1 MEKETGIDCMKYRKS
16 THLASVDVDAI
27 RLEKGKCELTIK
39 EAYFAKG
46 IDVSGTKKD
55 GYFIE
60 FEEDVKP
67 MLANST
73 NRMKIANIIKN
84 QKGISSVDSRNIGN
98 WIGLKIELIVDN
110 NVKMMGNIV
119 DGIRIKE
126 ITELPILNESHPKF
140 KAVKEAVNSKQYTI
154 EQIRLKYQVSK
165 EVEQLILGK

>member
-1 MEKETGIDCMKYRKS
+1 MEKEKNIDCMKYRKS

-46 IDVSGTKKD
+46 VDVSGTKKD
-55 GYFIE
+55 GYFLE

-73 NRMKIANIIKN
+73 NRMKIANIVKN
-84 QKGISSVDSRNIGN
+84 QKGLSSVDSRNIGN

-110 NVKMMGNIV
+110 NVKMMGQIV
-119 DGIRIKE
+119 DGIRVKE
-126 ITELPILNESHPKF
+126 VVELPILTKDHPKF
-140 KAVKEAVNSKQYTI
+140 KAVKDAVSGGQYTV
-154 EQIRLKYQVSK
+154 EQVRLKYQVSN
-165 EVEQLILGK
+165 EVEQLILAK